1 MKVRDMLAGLHKVG
15 LKDGV
20 IARMCESSQA
30 NIFRIRTGELADT
43 SYTTG
48 KLIEALYKEYCEMAE
63 GRIYKVTTYVT
74 LETGKQAQVR
84 LVEAATQSQAV
95 RHVVKEAVLVEL
107 ASVRD
112 AMALAKQGI
121 EVEDAMSEPEETNG
135 AAA

>member
-1 MKVRDMLAGLHKVG
+1 
-15 LKDGV
+15 
-20 IARMCESSQA
+20 
-30 NIFRIRTGELADT
+30 
-43 SYTTG
+43 
-48 KLIEALYKEYCEMAE
+48 MASE
-63 GRIYKVTTYVT
+63 GRIYKVTTFVT
-74 LETGKQAQVR
+74 LTTGKQAQVR

-121 EVEDAMSEPEETNG
+121 EVEDAMSEPEESNG